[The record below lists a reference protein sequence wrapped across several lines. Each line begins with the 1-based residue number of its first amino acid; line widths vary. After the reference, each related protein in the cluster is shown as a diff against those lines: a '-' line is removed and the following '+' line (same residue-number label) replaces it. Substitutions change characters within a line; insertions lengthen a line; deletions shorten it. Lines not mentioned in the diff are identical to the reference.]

1 MVLIDETYFTGELSL
16 PNIPVSTPS
25 SDGVALA
32 IQTVGEK
39 GLDIFVDKYVVDFLI
54 RLFGRELTKAFLSGL
69 EEETPLEIWINLKGL
84 LLTRAGSYKASP
96 LAGYVYYWLMRDART
111 KTTQAG
117 ESDPNFDN
125 AENVNN
131 CYKMVKAWNDMAS
144 MALGVHKWFCQHAR
158 EYERYTGSYQGRNVC
173 SITQTINTFGI

>member
-16 PNIPVSTPS
+16 PNIPVSKPEA
-25 SDGVALA
+25 DGVALA
-32 IQTVGEK
+32 LQTAGEK
-39 GLDIFVDKYVVDFLI
+39 SLDIFVDKYVIDFLI
-54 RLFGRELTKAFLSGL
+54 RLFGRELTKSFLSGL
-69 EEETPLEIWINLKGL
+69 EEETPLEIWINLKGQL
-84 LLTRAGSYKASP
+84 LMQAGSCKLSP
-96 LAGYVYYWLMRDART
+96 LSGYVYYWLMRDART

-131 CYKMVKAWNDMAS
+131 CYKMVKAWNDMAG
-144 MALGVHKWFCQHAR
+144 MTLEVHKWFCHHIR
-158 EYERYTGSYQGRNVC
+158 EYEGYTGSYQGRNIC